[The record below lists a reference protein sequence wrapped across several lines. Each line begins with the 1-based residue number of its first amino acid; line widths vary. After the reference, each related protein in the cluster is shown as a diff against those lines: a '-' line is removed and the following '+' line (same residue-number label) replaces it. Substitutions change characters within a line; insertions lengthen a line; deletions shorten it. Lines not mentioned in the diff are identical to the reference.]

1 MSVLELNNIKVFN
14 LSSGK
19 SLSQFI
25 DDSARTKKSL
35 RYNTDYKNRL
45 ELIQDFEFPTASSK
59 VHVSPDGDYIGASG
73 VYPSQFR
80 LFETSELSMKFQRNL
95 DSEIIQFTFLTPDY
109 RKLAFLNG
117 DRSIELHAQY
127 GKHYTTRIPR
137 FGRDMKYHECSA
149 ELIIVG
155 ATNETY
161 RLNLEQGRFMGS
173 LESNV
178 CEELNVCEI
187 IKELPWVVAT
197 GGIDGL
203 VECWDL
209 RQKQRT
215 ALIDPGQGEVS
226 ALAFDK
232 LLMATGHSN
241 GEVNVFDIR
250 YPKPLFG
257 ITHKNRLPVKSITFH
272 GDCVLTAD
280 PKALKLSNRVS
291 GDIVTTIESV
301 NDIHQIE
308 CVPNTGLIF
317 TANEGQR
324 VGTYYLPAL
333 GPAPRWCSFVDALN
347 DEIEEEV
354 KVKINENKQFVT
366 VEELEKLAASDLIGT
381 DELVGYMHGYLMD
394 SKLYYKLKAL
404 SEPFDYKQYRKE
416 RIAKKLEE
424 KTKERIT
431 VPKKLPKVNKN
442 FVAQVLN
449 EDPKGKNAK
458 NKEILQDDR
467 FKLMFEDSTYEIN
480 QESEDFRR
488 IYRKRVGLSM
498 MEHDE
503 EVEEEEEEELQE
515 EDIVPKLKKK
525 RRVEKELREEPEDGE
540 ENLPFVERMNEVKN
554 VKKEKK
560 EKKSK
565 VLKEK
570 PDLEG
575 RRTIVPM
582 HKLLHAKNKD
592 YRK

>member
-1 MSVLELNNIKVFN
+1 MKTELNNIKVFN

-25 DDSARTKKSL
+25 EESARTKKSL
-35 RYNTDYKNRL
+35 RYNTEYRNRL

-59 VHVSPDGDYIGASG
+59 VHVSSDGDYIGASG

-95 DSEIIQFTFLTPDY
+95 DSEIIQFAFLTPDY
-109 RKLAFLNG
+109 RKLAFLNA

-127 GKHYTTRIPR
+127 GKHYSTRIPR
-137 FGRDMKYHECSA
+137 FGHDMKFHEYSA

-161 RLNLEQGRFMGS
+161 RLNLEQGRFMAP

-178 CEELNVCEI
+178 CEELSVCEI
-187 IKELPWVVAT
+187 IKEVHWVVAT
-197 GGIDGL
+197 GGVDGL

-215 ALIDPGQGEVS
+215 ALIDPGQGEVT

-232 LLMATGHSN
+232 LSMVTGHSN
-241 GEVNVFDIR
+241 GEAKIYDIR
-250 YPKPLFG
+250 YQKPLFG
-257 ITHKNRLPVKSITFH
+257 ITHKNRLPVKSVTFH
-272 GDCVLTAD
+272 NEFVLTAD
-280 PKALKLSNRVS
+280 PKALKICDRNS
-291 GDIVTTIESV
+291 GAIVTTVESV
-301 NDIHQIE
+301 NDIHQVE
-308 CVPNTGLIF
+308 CVENTGIVF
-317 TANEGQR
+317 MANEGQR
-324 VGTYYLPAL
+324 VGTYFLPAL
-333 GPAPRWCSFVDALN
+333 GPAPNWCSFIEALN
-347 DEIEEEV
+347 DEIEDE

-366 VEELEKLAASDLIGT
+366 VEELEKLAASELIGT

-404 SEPFDYKQYRKE
+404 SEPFDYKEYRKE

-442 FVAQVLN
+442 FVTQVLN

-458 NKEILQDDR
+458 SKEILQDDR
-467 FKLMFEDSTYEIN
+467 FKYMFEDPAFEIN

-488 IYRKRVGLSM
+488 IYRKRVVMGN
-498 MEHDE
+498 EPTV
-503 EVEEEEEEELQE
+503 VEEEEEDEEAE
-515 EDIVPKLKKK
+515 IMPKLKKK
-525 RRVEKELREEPEDGE
+525 RKVERELREEPEDGE
-540 ENLPFVERMNEVKN
+540 ENLPFAERMVEEKPEKR
-554 VKKEKK
+554 VKKVKK
-560 EKKSK
+560 PK

-582 HKLLHAKNKD
+582 QKLLHAKNKD